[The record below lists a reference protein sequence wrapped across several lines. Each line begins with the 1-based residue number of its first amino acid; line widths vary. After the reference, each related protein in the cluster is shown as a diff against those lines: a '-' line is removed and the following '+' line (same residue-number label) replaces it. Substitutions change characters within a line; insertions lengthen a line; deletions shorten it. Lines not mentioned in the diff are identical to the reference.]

1 MSETAQFSGASGQAL
16 KAADLILKRLEDA
29 EVRGLR
35 VDAAEGRRMGEQIKA
50 FETRFAAFLADTA
63 GIAKQ
68 RDEAQ
73 ALILKFA
80 ELREKLKGGGES
92 GN

>member
-1 MSETAQFSGASGQAL
+1 MSEMAQFPDASGQVL
-16 KAADLILKRLEDA
+16 KAFDLMLKRLEDA

-35 VDAAEGRRMGEQIKA
+35 VDAAEGRRMGEQIEP

-68 RDEAQ
+68 RDAAQ

-80 ELREKLKGGGES
+80 ELREKLKRGGES